1 MTSPLNFSLEE
12 IRQRLASFFHEPG
25 LQIVLLFGSRVSGR
39 DYSKSDIDL
48 GVLFDSP
55 VDPVEITNKVTRLL
69 HTDRVD
75 LVDLRRASPLLAF
88 SAARQSLL
96 LYERSAGLFNQFYSL
111 SFRRYIDTKK
121 LRDAQ
126 ERAIQNFLKEKGL
139 S

>member
-1 MTSPLNFSLEE
+1 MKSPINLSLTQ
-12 IRQRLASFFHEPG
+12 IKQRLAPLFQEPG

-39 DYSKSDIDL
+39 IHSGSDIDL

-55 VDPVEITNKVTRLL
+55 VDLVRMTNRVTGLL
-69 HTDRVD
+69 RTDRVD
-75 LVDLRRASPLLAF
+75 MVDLRRASPLLAF
-88 SAARQSLL
+88 SAARQSHL

-121 LRDAQ
+121 LRDA
-126 ERAIQNFLKEKGL
+126 RKRTIQNFLKEKGL

>member
-1 MTSPLNFSLEE
+1 MTSPPNLSLTE
-12 IRQRLASFFHEPG
+12 IRQRLAPLFHEAG

-39 DYSKSDIDL
+39 VHLGSDIDL
-48 GVLFDSP
+48 GVLFDTP
-55 VDPVEITNKVTRLL
+55 VDLVKITNRVTGLL
-69 HTDRVD
+69 RTDRVD
-75 LVDLRRASPLLAF
+75 LVDLRRANPLLAF
-88 SAARQSLL
+88 SAARQGNL

-126 ERAIQNFLKEKGL
+126 KRTIQNFLKEKGL

>member
-1 MTSPLNFSLEE
+1 MNSPTNLSLTE
-12 IRQRLASFFHEPG
+12 IKQRLTPLFQEPG

-39 DYSKSDIDL
+39 VHPGSDIDL
-48 GVLFDSP
+48 GVLFDGP
-55 VDPVEITNKVTRLL
+55 VDLVRMTSTVTGLL
-69 HTDRVD
+69 RSDRVD

-88 SAARQSLL
+88 SAARQRLL

-121 LRDAQ
+121 LRDAKK
-126 ERAIQNFLKEKGL
+126 RTIQNFLKEKGL

>member
-1 MTSPLNFSLEE
+1 MNSSTNLSLTE
-12 IRQRLASFFHEPG
+12 IKQRLAPFFHEPE

-39 DYSKSDIDL
+39 VHPGSDIDL

-55 VDPVEITNKVTRLL
+55 VNLVEITNRITGLL

-88 SAARQSLL
+88 SAARESLL

-111 SFRRYIDTKK
+111 SFRRYVDTKK
-121 LRDAQ
+121 LRDA
-126 ERAIQNFLKEKGL
+126 RKRTIDHFLKEKGL